1 MGSSGLRGGGRH
13 GDCKTAVCPGLRTRK
28 DGAPWAVASWG
39 SRSTSPSFRTGSNV
53 GPLRHT
59 ISPCQVRSG
68 STHSLQTRFHTLILR
83 SRHLEHPYRDFLWA
97 LRVLWSL
104 DGDWSSEDRS
114 MLVDSL
120 WLSASGNEPPC
131 RFATDSELKMTG
143 REGRANFGLLKPS
156 CKFSCLSSK
165 GRDDRCT

>member
-1 MGSSGLRGGGRH
+1 MGLRMGLLGLRGGGCH
-13 GDCKTAVCPGLRTRK
+13 WDCKTAVRPGLRTRL
-28 DGAPWAVASWG
+28 DGAPRPVASWG
-39 SRSTSPSFRTGSNV
+39 SRRTGPSFRTGSNV
-53 GPLRHT
+53 VPLRHT

-68 STHSLQTRFHTLILR
+68 STHQLQARFHTLILR

-120 WLSASGNEPPC
+120 WQVGNEAPC
-131 RFATDSELKMTG
+131 RHATELKMTE
-143 REGRANFGLLKPS
+143 REGRANFGLLKPVAS
-156 CKFSCLSSK
+156 ALFFMK
-165 GRDDRCT
+165 RARR